1 MSLIDHPIHEP
12 ATEIV
17 PDDAAL
23 RAARRERVL
32 AEMERAD
39 VDILVI
45 GREANARYVAGV
57 RRLWTAGSRAF
68 GAGCVLM
75 RDGDIHLL
83 STWDEGVPDDIPR
96 EHLYGISFNSQTF
109 LRVLSELEGAATART
124 VATDSLTGSG
134 AGMLAKAFP
143 NATVVDGEQLL
154 RRARSTKLP
163 AEVDAIRDSIGIAER
178 ALAVTLD
185 ALAPGVTERQLTGVF
200 MEAMASQGVT
210 TPATQDVAWI
220 TSREQP
226 WQRSSRDTPVAEGD
240 LVAFDAA
247 VISDGY
253 FGELSR
259 TVVVG
264 EPSAQETSRAAA
276 LFRRRDELL
285 DRLLEACV
293 PGAPTS
299 DLLDAYA
306 AAGVEAPPMP
316 VARGLGHGFDL
327 PLVTHALPETAAAER
342 LEPGMVFGLS
352 AFVWEAGVG
361 AAYTQQPVALGDRGA
376 EPLATESLDRFHTA
390 ATQEQTP

>member
-1 MSLIDHPIHEP
+1 M
-12 ATEIV
+12 
-17 PDDAAL
+17 
-23 RAARRERVL
+23 
-32 AEMERAD
+32 
-39 VDILVI
+39 
-45 GREANARYVAGV
+45 
-57 RRLWTAGSRAF
+57 
-68 GAGCVLM
+68 
-75 RDGDIHLL
+75 
-83 STWDEGVPDDIPR
+83 
-96 EHLYGISFNSQTF
+96 
-109 LRVLSELEGAATART
+109 
-124 VATDSLTGSG
+124 
-134 AGMLAKAFP
+134 
-143 NATVVDGEQLL
+143 
-154 RRARSTKLP
+154 
-163 AEVDAIRDSIGIAER
+163 
-178 ALAVTLD
+178 
-185 ALAPGVTERQLTGVF
+185 
-200 MEAMASQGVT
+200 
-210 TPATQDVAWI
+210 
-220 TSREQP
+220 
-226 WQRSSRDTPVAEGD
+226 
-240 LVAFDAA
+240 
-247 VISDGY
+247 ISDGY

-285 DRLLEACV
+285 DRLMEACV

-376 EPLATESLDRFHTA
+376 EPLATQSLDRFHTA